1 MENELRL
8 VTKLFEDKIN
18 KVEDDYKLK
27 HKGKVEKEKMSKYVN
42 KKLEREIKLLV
53 GVNLVPSVSIINIT
67 KRFKY

>member
-8 VTKLFEDKIN
+8 AIKLFENKIN

-27 HKGKVEKEKMSKYVN
+27 HKGKFEKEKMSKYVN

-53 GVNLVPSVSIINIT
+53 GVNLIPSASIINIS